1 MLLSGRQRR
10 SAWIAFSL
18 ALGLASSTAEAA
30 RDRTPP
36 STPTDFRV
44 IRVTSYT
51 ASLAW
56 NASSDKSG
64 IASYVICCAHTNS
77 QTVPGSAT
85 TVTYTA
91 GLEAGR
97 TFTLRIY
104 AVDGA
109 GNYSKASNSVTF
121 TLPRDTIPPTKPVV
135 SVTDVGPTHVSLA
148 WASTEDGPNLWFT
161 VFKNGTAVIQGSKSS
176 SAIIPLLEPETAYAF
191 TVQARDFGGNASPVS
206 DPVTPT
212 TEAPNPDDVTPPTT
226 PGNFHENNWGDCE
239 VELDWDESTDDLD
252 PLFSIEYEIFVN
264 GVYDHSLALRFTRTI
279 VYGTQNGLNE
289 FSVVAVDTA
298 GNRSA
303 PATITANLNCFP

>member
-1 MLLSGRQRR
+1 MFLSGRNRWLT
-10 SAWIAFSL
+10 WIAL
-18 ALGLASSTAEAA
+18 ALGIGLGPFEVWAA

-36 STPTDFRV
+36 STPTNFRV

-64 IASYVICCAHTNS
+64 IFSYVICCAHTNS

-104 AVDGA
+104 AVDAA
-109 GNYSKASNSVTF
+109 GNYSKPSNSVTF
-121 TLPRDTIPPTKPVV
+121 TLPRDTTPPTRPVV

-148 WASTEDGPNLWFT
+148 WASTEDGPNVWYT
-161 VFKNGTAVIQGSKSS
+161 VFRDGTPFIQGSKSS
-176 SAIIPLLEPETAYAF
+176 SAIIPLLEPETTYAF
-191 TVQARDFGGNASPVS
+191 TVQARDFGGNSSPVS

-212 TEAPNPDDVTPPTT
+212 TEAANPNDVTPPTP
-226 PGNFHENNWGDCE
+226 PGNLRENNWGDCE
-239 VELDWDESTDDLD
+239 VELDWDESTDDMD

-264 GVYDHSLALRFTRTI
+264 GVYDHSLALRFTKTT
-279 VYGTQNGLNE
+279 VYGTQTGLNE

-298 GNRSA
+298 GNRSE